1 MGAFLDLGSETVN
14 MKDQFVSLFGGD
26 EKKKWLRYGAVSGIA
41 IAVSFSTLAACY
53 RFVGLSE
60 VVSQTIA
67 VIVSTIPAYVLS
79 RRWIWSLGGSGSV
92 KAEIIPFWVLSLLQ
106 FLVSLA
112 VVAVAGNFIRPR
124 VESHDVRTALLLLAN
139 LATYGSMWVAKFF
152 FLNRILFADKT
163 VASVSA

>member
-1 MGAFLDLGSETVN
+1 VN
-14 MKDQFVSLFGGD
+14 MMEKFEDVFGGD
-26 EKKKWLRYGAVSGIA
+26 ERKKWLRYGAVSAIA
-41 IAVSFSTLAACY
+41 IAVSFSTFTACY
-53 RFVGLSE
+53 RFFGMGE

-67 VIVSTIPAYVLS
+67 VLVSTIPAYVLS

-124 VESHDVRTALLLLAN
+124 VDSHDVRTALLLLVN
-139 LATYGSMWVAKFF
+139 LGTYGSMWVAKFF
-152 FLNRILFADKT
+152 FLNRILFADKA